1 MPWSIRYN
9 VQTFISSVK
18 GTLMID
24 PLSLNDFPEIELGKN
39 FKVDVIIKNTNESQT
54 YGTKTSQSEKK

>member
-1 MPWSIRYN
+1 
-9 VQTFISSVK
+9 
-18 GTLMID
+18 MID